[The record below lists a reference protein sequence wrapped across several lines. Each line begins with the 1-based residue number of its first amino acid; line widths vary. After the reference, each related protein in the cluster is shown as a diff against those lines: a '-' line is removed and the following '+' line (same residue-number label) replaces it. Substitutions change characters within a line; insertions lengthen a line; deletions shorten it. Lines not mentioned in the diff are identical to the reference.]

1 MDENL
6 KVSAK
11 ELSLGRR
18 WWFMQDN
25 DPKHSA
31 KLTKKWFEDNH
42 INVLEWPSQSPDLNP
57 IENLWRT
64 LKLRVMQRKP
74 KNLIQLEEYC
84 QEEWAKITTEECN
97 NLVENYEKRLRKV
110 IKAKGYT
117 IDY

>member
-1 MDENL
+1 
-6 KVSAK
+6 
-11 ELSLGRR
+11 
-18 WWFMQDN
+18 
-25 DPKHSA
+25 
-31 KLTKKWFEDNH
+31 
-42 INVLEWPSQSPDLNP
+42 
-57 IENLWRT
+57 
-64 LKLRVMQRKP
+64 MQRKP